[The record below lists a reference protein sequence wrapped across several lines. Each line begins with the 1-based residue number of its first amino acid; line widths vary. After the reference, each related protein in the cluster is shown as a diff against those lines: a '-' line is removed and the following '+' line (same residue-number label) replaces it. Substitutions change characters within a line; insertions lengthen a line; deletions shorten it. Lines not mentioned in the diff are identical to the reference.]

1 MNEKS
6 PYVGIDVS
14 KSTLDVQARPE
25 SQRSSFPNKEEGI
38 TRLVSKLVK
47 LAPALVVLEATGG
60 LEMPVAIA
68 MGCAGLP
75 VAVVNPRQVRDFA
88 KATGRMAKTDHIDA
102 GILAHF
108 AEAIKPEPRPLPDAA
123 VLELKELLSRRQ
135 QVVGMITAEKN
146 RLHTARSPI
155 RHHLQHHISFLK
167 EELAVL
173 DGELGDKLRQSPIWR
188 EKEDLLRSVPGVGPV
203 LSRTIL
209 VDLPELG
216 VLNRKEIAAL
226 VGVAPLN
233 RDSGSFI
240 GKRTTWGGRADV
252 RATLYMGT
260 LSAVQHNPV
269 IRIMYQR
276 LLAAGKLKKVALTAC
291 MHKLLTI
298 LNTMAKTGTRWLCE
312 TQQLVT
318 SKP

>member
-6 PYVGIDVS
+6 PYIGVDVS
-14 KSTLDVQARPE
+14 KSTLDVEVRPDG
-25 SQRSSFPNKEEGI
+25 QRSSFPNKEEGI
-38 TRLVSKLVK
+38 NRLVSKLVK

-88 KATGRMAKTDHIDA
+88 KATGRLAKTDRIDA

-108 AEAIKPEPRPLPDAA
+108 GEAVKPDLRPLPDATA
-123 VLELKELLSRRQ
+123 LELKEMLSRRQ

-146 RLHTARSPI
+146 RLHTLRSPI
-155 RHHLQHHISFLK
+155 RQHVQRHISFLK
-167 EELAVL
+167 EELSRL
-173 DGELGDKLRQSPIWR
+173 DDELGDKLRQSPLWR

-226 VGVAPLN
+226 AGVAPLN
-233 RDSGSFI
+233 RDSGRFI
-240 GKRTTWGGRADV
+240 GKRSVWGGRARL

-260 LSAVQHNPV
+260 LTAVRYNPV
-269 IRIMYQR
+269 LRIMYQR

-291 MHKLLTI
+291 MRKLLTI
-298 LNTMAKTGTRWLCE
+298 LNAMAKSGTYWRCE
-312 TQQLVT
+312 TQQLCT
-318 SKP
+318 PKP